1 MYATVM
7 IKLWV
12 ALGKLHE
19 AQMLELSLENNFG
32 FHLKKVLFFNLYA
45 KTLHIW
51 IN

>member
-19 AQMLELSLENNFG
+19 AQMLELSLENKFG
-32 FHLKKVLFFNLYA
+32 FHF
-45 KTLHIW
+45 
-51 IN
+51 